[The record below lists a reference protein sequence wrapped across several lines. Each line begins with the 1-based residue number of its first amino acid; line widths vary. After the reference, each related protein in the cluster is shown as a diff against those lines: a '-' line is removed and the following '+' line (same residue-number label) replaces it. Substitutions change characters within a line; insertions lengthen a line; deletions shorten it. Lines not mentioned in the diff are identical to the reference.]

1 MEAAMKARPY
11 PAWITRLFIFAMTAL
26 AATGMMQMPL
36 ARRYFIS
43 DIPGMAWTADFFL
56 VHKLHYLLAALLLFV
71 ISLVAVHWLRYWR
84 ERLMLTSMGT
94 ARVVILG
101 GLVVS
106 GGLRVYRNL
115 PDVTL
120 DPAIIVTIEWVHLVL
135 TMVMGG
141 VALAALLMKCSAY
154 AKRK

>member
-1 MEAAMKARPY
+1 MKVRPY
-11 PAWITRLFIFAMTAL
+11 PAWITRLYVFAMAAL

-36 ARRYFIS
+36 TKRYFIS
-43 DIPGMAWTADFFL
+43 DIPGMAWTSDFFL
-56 VHKLHYLLAALLLFV
+56 VHKVHYLLAALLLFV
-71 ISLVAVHWLRYWR
+71 IALVAVHWFRYWY
-84 ERLMLTSMGT
+84 ERLVLTPMGM

-106 GGLRVYRNL
+106 GCLRVYRNL
-115 PDVTL
+115 PDVSL
-120 DPAIIVTIEWVHLVL
+120 DPSIILAIEWVHLVL

-154 AKRK
+154 AKRG